1 MKIGLDF
8 DGVFCDAVKMLQSGA
23 RRLYGIDLPIEECM
37 HAQKE
42 DKSLLNHEQYK
53 TLKEFVFEQDSGSFN
68 SNPLPDVKTACET
81 LIGRGHKLVIITQ
94 RNEGLRNAR
103 EFLKKLGISIPLIGI
118 VPGQKKSSVAEGLDI
133 FLDDSVNN
141 LKDLLTTVPHRF
153 LFSWSYNL
161 EYNISEC
168 EQRVCSWQDFVQK
181 IG

>member
-37 HAQKE
+37 HAHNKQ
-42 DKSLLNHEQYK
+42 LLSDEQYL
-53 TLKEFVFEQDSGSFN
+53 TLKEIVFESNSASFKPI
-68 SNPLPDVKTACET
+68 PLSDVQTACQT
-81 LIGRGHKLVIITQ
+81 LIGRGHQLVIVTQ
-94 RNEGLRNAR
+94 RNEGLYDAR
-103 EFLKKLGISIPLIGI
+103 EFLRMLDIDIPLVGMK
-118 VPGQKKSSVAEGLDI
+118 PGQRKSSVTDGLDI